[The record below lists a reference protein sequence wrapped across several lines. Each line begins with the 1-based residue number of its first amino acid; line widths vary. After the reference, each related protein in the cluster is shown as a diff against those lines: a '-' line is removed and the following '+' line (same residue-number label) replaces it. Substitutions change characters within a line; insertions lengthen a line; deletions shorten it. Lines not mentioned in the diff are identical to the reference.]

1 MYFGAAVLGG
11 AYYVDRWLGCSQD
24 FAFWFYLAG
33 VVTFWFGLT
42 LQVLLLLRLP
52 PRKGVARTGV
62 DD

>member
-42 LQVLLLLRLP
+42 FQVLLLRLP
-52 PRKGVARTGV
+52 PHKGVARSGV